1 MDENVQFSKNFS
13 NLPRVLHPLL
23 EDSSSKP
30 RSPIQVGDHVKV
42 RHLGG
47 GRWIFSS
54 TGPHKYRLVMI
65 DFYPSHAM
73 KGYKW
78 FYNHDLQLYT
88 ARTVKMMQEKDVNS
102 IYKHVK
108 TIELENFSR
117 QIAARG
123 SKHLH
128 RGLGR
133 TSSGG
138 AAPTS
143 FWNPTKSRGAIPRF
157 LRSIVFVFFFGCWVL
172 VSCWCFAI
180 FRVWLSVCMDFKEG
194 QSAERFT
201 QSDPTP
207 VLDMMRWGW
216 PQGLQLH
223 CGYLLYRLMAL
234 VIWRMK
240 LTRPI
245 SNALFAYRRVATHQT
260 KKMSMFAFYSL
271 TFNGT

>member
-1 MDENVQFSKNFS
+1 MILQSWPSTIYGQNCQNDAGKRCKQHLQTCQNYRTRE
-13 NLPRVLHPLL
+13 LL
-23 EDSSSKP
+23 ETDRCPRFETPSS
-30 RSPIQVGDHVKV
+30 RS
-42 RHLGG
+42 R
-47 GRWIFSS
+47 
-54 TGPHKYRLVMI
+54 
-65 DFYPSHAM
+65 
-73 KGYKW
+73 
-78 FYNHDLQLYT
+78 
-88 ARTVKMMQEKDVNS
+88 
-102 IYKHVK
+102 
-108 TIELENFSR
+108 ENFLRRS
-117 QIAARG
+117 G
-123 SKHLH
+123 KTSK
-128 RGLGR
+128 G
-133 TSSGG
+133 
-138 AAPTS
+138 
-143 FWNPTKSRGAIPRF
+143 NPTKSRGAIPRF

>member
-1 MDENVQFSKNFS
+1 MKTFNFPKLFKPPSCTASPASGQFFETAES
-13 NLPRVLHPLL
+13 
-23 EDSSSKP
+23 DS
-30 RSPIQVGDHVKV
+30 
-42 RHLGG
+42 GG
-47 GRWIFSS
+47 WPCQSAAPGRGRWIFSC

-157 LRSIVFVFFFGCWVL
+157 LRSIVFVFFWLLGFGVMLMFCHL
-172 VSCWCFAI
+172 
-180 FRVWLSVCMDFKEG
+180 
-194 QSAERFT
+194 
-201 QSDPTP
+201 P
-207 VLDMMRWGW
+207 
-216 PQGLQLH
+216 
-223 CGYLLYRLMAL
+223 RL
-234 VIWRMK
+234 
-240 LTRPI
+240 T
-245 SNALFAYRRVATHQT
+245 
-260 KKMSMFAFYSL
+260 
-271 TFNGT
+271 

>member
-1 MDENVQFSKNFS
+1 MS
-13 NLPRVLHPLL
+13 
-23 EDSSSKP
+23 
-30 RSPIQVGDHVKV
+30 
-42 RHLGG
+42 
-47 GRWIFSS
+47 
-54 TGPHKYRLVMI
+54 
-65 DFYPSHAM
+65 
-73 KGYKW
+73 
-78 FYNHDLQLYT
+78 
-88 ARTVKMMQEKDVNS
+88 
-102 IYKHVK
+102 K

-138 AAPTS
+138 AEKHLFEILPS
-143 FWNPTKSRGAIPRF
+143 PWGAIPRF
-157 LRSIVFVFFFGCWVL
+157 LRSIVFFFRFWCHVDVL
-172 VSCWCFAI
+172 KSSAFDLKI
-180 FRVWLSVCMDFKEG
+180 CMDFKEG

-245 SNALFAYRRVATHQT
+245 SNALFVYRRVATHQT
-260 KKMSMFAFYSL
+260 KNMSMFAFYSL